1 MKINYIIL
9 IVFTVLVSCNSSKK
23 EVPTK
28 KLLTSIEAGKEVYQN
43 FCLNCHMANGEGIE
57 KVYPPL
63 ANSDYLKNNLEASIR
78 ATKYGLKGKIIVN
91 GKVYNNIMAP
101 MGLSDQEVADVM
113 NYISNSWGNNNTT
126 LITPEQVSKIQPK

>member
-1 MKINYIIL
+1 MKINLITSIL
-9 IVFTVLVSCNSSKK
+9 ILLLVNCNSNDKKVVSK
-23 EVPTK
+23 E
-28 KLLTSIEAGKEVYQN
+28 LSASIEAGQSVYQN

-63 ANSDYLKNNLEASIR
+63 ANSDNLKNNLEASIR

-91 GKVYNNIMAP
+91 GKVYNNVMAP

-113 NYISNSWGNNNTT
+113 NYISNSWGNKNNT

>member
-1 MKINYIIL
+1 MKINFL
-9 IVFTVLVSCNSSKK
+9 IVIVFLLFFSCNSSDKK
-23 EVPTK
+23 VVSKE
-28 KLLTSIEAGKEVYQN
+28 LSASIDAGQTVYQN

-91 GKVYNNIMAP
+91 DKVYNNVMAP
-101 MGLSDQEVADVM
+101 MGLSNQEVADVM
-113 NYISNSWGNNNTT
+113 NYISNSWNNKNNS

>member
-1 MKINYIIL
+1 MKINFL
-9 IVFTVLVSCNSSKK
+9 IAIVVLLFLSCNSLDKK
-23 EVPTK
+23 EVSK
-28 KLLTSIEAGKEVYQN
+28 ELSASIDAGQTVYQN

-91 GKVYNNIMAP
+91 GKVYNNVMAP

-113 NYISNSWGNNNTT
+113 NYISNSWNNKNNT

>member
-91 GKVYNNIMAP
+91 GKVYNNNMAP